1 MNNTAYLILLEAFF
15 ILLTGISF
23 IIAKKIYSKFK
34 LPLLNPI
41 ITSVVIIIGFLT
53 LFNIEYSTY
62 CSNTRLLKFILDVSV
77 VAFGYLLYENIEFLK
92 KNTTT
97 ILLAN
102 IIGSSIGI
110 GSVLIIAYLLN
121 TKGIITMS
129 MVSKSITTPLAIEI
143 SKNLGGITSLTAVI
157 VVFSGILGAVVG
169 HTIFQIFNIK
179 SPFARGIALGT
190 SAHGLGTARAL
201 EYGALEGALGGLSI
215 GLMGLFTSLISFFLQ

>member
-1 MNNTAYLILLEAFF
+1 MNSTAYIILLEAFF

-23 IIAKKIYSKFK
+23 IIAKKIYNKFK
-34 LPLLNPI
+34 FPLLNPI

-62 CSNTRLLKFILDVSV
+62 CLNTRLLKFILDVSV

-97 ILLAN
+97 ILIAN
-102 IIGSSIGI
+102 LIGSSIGI
-110 GSVLIIAYLLN
+110 GSVLVIAYILK
-121 TKGIITMS
+121 TKGVITMS

-169 HTIFQIFNIK
+169 HTIFQLFNIK